1 MFLSITCY
9 ISIYLFFYL
18 FTKIYVDKNEQ
29 QRTNS
34 RQSLERYLFYYNRY
48 RTHEQSLQLEMKVQ
62 DKTRYV
68 DACRKVLL
76 EHCIEGYDKNFENSQ
91 LPHFDKAV

>member
-1 MFLSITCY
+1 MSSNVSVRGVAKNDI
-9 ISIYLFFYL
+9 IR
-18 FTKIYVDKNEQ
+18 YVDKNEQ